1 MITIILRDR
10 SEINVDNDK
19 GETLKRALIEGNLPE
34 YVSINNE
41 MIRGDH
47 IVRVKGGT
55 SVGPGQL
62 DSGSNYKT
70 PEQLGLTKDGRADGN
85 GDGYKRFQALKA
97 QMLEKRKRSGL

>member
-47 IVRVKGGT
+47 IVRV
-55 SVGPGQL
+55 
-62 DSGSNYKT
+62 
-70 PEQLGLTKDGRADGN
+70 
-85 GDGYKRFQALKA
+85 
-97 QMLEKRKRSGL
+97 